1 MNAFH
6 ANIPAL
12 RRFLARHPR
21 LAVISGAGISI
32 ASGIPAYRDRAGV
45 WQHSKPI
52 THQEFISDPARRR
65 RYWSR
70 SLLGWPAVRDARPNG
85 AHLALAHLERLGHIQ
100 LLITQNV
107 DRLHQRA
114 GSAAVVDLHGRVD
127 QVRCLA
133 CASTVAREVIQ
144 QQLLRDNPQTTSQAA
159 LLLPD
164 GDAEIG
170 EELVAQ
176 MKVPHCAS
184 CGGTLIP
191 DVVFFGGTVPPE
203 RVAACNDAVAAAD
216 ALLVVGSSLQVF
228 SGFRFCRL
236 ARERGKPIAIIN
248 PGSTRADPLADLKLS
263 SDCEPLLAALAA
275 GASGKPESRPSA
287 AGNPS

>member
-1 MNAFH
+1 MDEFH
-6 ANIPAL
+6 ANVPAL
-12 RRFLARHPR
+12 RRFLAQYPR
-21 LAVISGAGISI
+21 LAVISGAGISV

-70 SLLGWPAVRDARPNG
+70 SLLGWPAVRDARPNR
-85 AHLALAHLERLGHIQ
+85 AHLALAQLERLGHIH

-133 CASTVAREVIQ
+133 CAGTVAREVVQ
-144 QQLLRDNPQTTSQAA
+144 QQLLRDNPQAA
-159 LLLPD
+159 RKAPLLRPD
-164 GDAEIG
+164 GDAEID
-170 EELVAQ
+170 EELVAR
-176 MKVPHCAS
+176 MTVPDCTR

-191 DVVFFGGTVPPE
+191 DVVFFGGTVPRE

-216 ALLVVGSSLQVF
+216 ALLVIGSSLQVF

-236 ARERGKPIAIIN
+236 ARDQGKPIAIIN
-248 PGSTRADPLADLKLS
+248 PGSTRADPLAALKLS
-263 SDCEPLLAALAA
+263 SDCEPLLVALAA
-275 GASGKPESRPSA
+275 STSGTPAVLPSV
-287 AGNPS
+287 AGSPS